1 MGRARMRTTTSR
13 LGLVGTVLLLA
24 PLFGIAWTPTSAH
37 AGGFEF
43 SGAGTRSLGRG
54 GAFAARADDA
64 LALLYNPAMLADLPD
79 SQIHLSAGMALLD
92 ACVQR
97 SGSYGD
103 SLLGGTT
110 GAPTIFDSPGANPD
124 AWTNDPFQRVCNGGP
139 PQILP
144 QLVANV
150 RLADDFGLA
159 FGILAPN
166 GVGASQWGN
175 GNGTITAPGDTTGN
189 SLRPSPTRYAL
200 VDSNLLLFHPSIGFG
215 WRPVDWFRVGL
226 TLQWGIGIVSFSNY
240 TNSGSGAQ
248 DPSADIRTQLSV
260 VSPFVPAG
268 ILSVHFVPH
277 ESIDITL
284 GGRMSDSMGGVVPA
298 SGSLTL
304 TTSPYAN
311 PADPTSS
318 QAQSTTVNGTTLHA
332 GQPWQFWTGFRY
344 GHRLRP
350 RAYTRPGDARLRPG
364 PDDPMADELF
374 DVELDVVYEYNQQV
388 TDFVVTNP
396 EGASA
401 AIRPAGCMPGDS
413 SCLVSI
419 PVPRTLPLAHGWSDD
434 IVFRLGGD
442 VNVIPGVLAIRA
454 GGSFEVPLNRNYVQW
469 MTNDFMQGWRI
480 GLHLGGTVRIDNHF
494 DLSVAYA
501 HIFSET
507 VQIGM
512 NPAGNYR
519 LVAATGMEGACSGA
533 GGGTYDPNNPVVSRG
548 CFPNGFGSVINNGT
562 YTQEFNVFS
571 LSGTYHFD

>member
-1 MGRARMRTTTSR
+1 MRTTTSR
-13 LGLVGTVLLLA
+13 GWFGIGVTVLALA
-24 PLFGIAWTPTSAH
+24 PLFGLAFTPSTAR

-43 SGAGTRSLGRG
+43 SGAGTRPLGRG

-79 SQIHLSAGMALLD
+79 SQIHLSAGVGLLD

-97 SGSYGD
+97 TGTYGD
-103 SLLGGTT
+103 SLLGGST
-110 GAPTIFDSPGANPD
+110 GSSTIFDTSASDPD
-124 AWTNDPFQRVCNGGP
+124 AWTRQGFPRVCNGGP

-150 RLADDFGLA
+150 RLLDNLGLA

-175 GNGTITAPGDTTGN
+175 GNGTVSVAGDTTGN
-189 SLRPSPTRYAL
+189 ALRPTPTRYAL
-200 VDSNLLLFHPSIGFG
+200 VDANLLLFHPSIGFG
-215 WRPVDWFRVGL
+215 WRPVDWFRIGL

-240 TNSGSGAQ
+240 TNSAMGGQ
-248 DPSADIRTQLSV
+248 DPSSDIRTQLSV

-268 ILSVHFVPH
+268 ILTMHFVPH
-277 ESIDITL
+277 ESIDIVL
-284 GGRMSDSMGGVVPA
+284 GGRISDSMGGVVPA

-304 TTSPYAN
+304 TTSPYATM
-311 PADPTSS
+311 DPSTS
-318 QAQSTTVNGTTLHA
+318 QPQSTTINGTTLHA

-350 RAYTRPGDARLRPG
+350 RAYTRPDDARLRPG
-364 PDDPMADELF
+364 PDDPMADEAF

-396 EGASA
+396 AGASA
-401 AIRPAGCMPGDS
+401 AIRPPGCPAGDP
-413 SCLVSI
+413 SCLAPI

-434 IVFRLGGD
+434 LVFRLGGD
-442 VNVIPGVLAIRA
+442 INVIPGFLAIR
-454 GGSFEVPLNRNYVQW
+454 GGASFEIPLNRSYVQW

-480 GLHLGGTVRIDNHF
+480 GLHVGGTIRIDNHF

-507 VQIGM
+507 IAIGV
-512 NPAGNYR
+512 NPSDPAANYR
-519 LVAATGMEGACSGA
+519 LVAATGSSGACAGA

-548 CFPNGFGSVINNGT
+548 CYPNGFGSVVNGGT

-571 LSGTYHFD
+571 VSGTYHFD

>member
-1 MGRARMRTTTSR
+1 MGLAAAVIALTVAPTT
-13 LGLVGTVLLLA
+13 
-24 PLFGIAWTPTSAH
+24 AH
-37 AGGFEF
+37 AGGFEL
-43 SGAGTRSLGRG
+43 SGAGTRPLGRG

-79 SQIHLSAGMALLD
+79 SQIHLSAGIGLLD

-97 SGSYGD
+97 TGTYGGS
-103 SLLGGTT
+103 LVGGAT
-110 GAPTIFDSPGANPD
+110 GAPTIFDSPGGMPD
-124 AWTNDPFQRVCNGGP
+124 AWTSSAFPRVCNGGP

-150 RLADDFGLA
+150 RLADELGFA

-166 GVGASQWGN
+166 GVGASAWG
-175 GNGTITAPGDTTGN
+175 GSDGTVSMSGDTTGN
-189 SLRPSPTRYAL
+189 ALRPSPTRYAL
-200 VDSNLLLFHPSIGFG
+200 VDANLLLFSPSVGVG

-226 TLQWGIGIVSFSNY
+226 TLQWGIGIISFTNY
-240 TNSGSGAQ
+240 TNAGTGGE
-248 DPSADIRTQLSV
+248 DPSGDIRTQLHV

-268 ILSVHFVPH
+268 ILTVHFVPH
-277 ESIDITL
+277 ESVDIVL
-284 GGRMSDSMGGVVPA
+284 GGRLSDAVGGVVPA
-298 SGSLTL
+298 SGTLTL
-304 TTSPYAN
+304 TTSAFGN
-311 PADPTSS
+311 PMDATSAQP
-318 QAQSTTVNGTTLHA
+318 QATTVNGTTLHS
-332 GQPWQFWTGFRY
+332 GQPWQFWAGFRY

-374 DVELDVVYEYNQQV
+374 DVELDVVYEYNRQV

-396 EGASA
+396 TGASA
-401 AIRPAGCMPGDS
+401 NIRPAGCPVGDA

-419 PVPRTLPLAHGWSDD
+419 PVPTTLPLAHGWSDNL
-434 IVFRLGGD
+434 VFRLGGD
-442 VNVIPGVLAIRA
+442 VNAIPGFLAFRL
-454 GGSFEVPLNRNYVQW
+454 GGSFELPLSRSFVQY

-480 GLHLGGTVRIDNHF
+480 GLHAGATIRIDNHF

-507 VQIGM
+507 IQIGV
-512 NPAGNYR
+512 NPGDPAGNYR
-519 LVAATGMEGACSGA
+519 LVAATGMNGACTGT
-533 GGGTYDPNNPVVSRG
+533 GGGTYDPNNPVTSRG
-548 CFPNGFGSVINNGT
+548 CFPNGFGSVINSGT